1 MAFATIYYTSNILVL
16 VTILCMNSSIEF
28 LCLKYFTYICNQKSF
43 FSIPMYYMIPYQS
56 PNRHYKIFK
65 KWKYQEV
72 FSGVLQQL
80 NLRVFSLLYFPFIIF
95 PIYTVYKQNLLVI
108 WKTVLEKFKKALDI
122 SDMVCYIRIALPIYS
137 LFSVLSWVCY
147 PISTEN

>member
-1 MAFATIYYTSNILVL
+1 M
-16 VTILCMNSSIEF
+16 
-28 LCLKYFTYICNQKSF
+28 
-43 FSIPMYYMIPYQS
+43 
-56 PNRHYKIFK
+56 
-65 KWKYQEV
+65 
-72 FSGVLQQL
+72 
-80 NLRVFSLLYFPFIIF
+80 F

>member
-28 LCLKYFTYICNQKSF
+28 LQLNYFTYICNQKSL

-72 FSGVLQQL
+72 FSGVL
-80 NLRVFSLLYFPFIIF
+80 
-95 PIYTVYKQNLLVI
+95 
-108 WKTVLEKFKKALDI
+108 
-122 SDMVCYIRIALPIYS
+122 
-137 LFSVLSWVCY
+137 
-147 PISTEN
+147 